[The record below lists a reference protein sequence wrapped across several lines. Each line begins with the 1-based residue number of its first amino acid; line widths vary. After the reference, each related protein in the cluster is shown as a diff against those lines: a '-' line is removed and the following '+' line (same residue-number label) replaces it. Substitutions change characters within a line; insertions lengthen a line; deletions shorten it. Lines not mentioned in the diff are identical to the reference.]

1 MNLVFLSI
9 RVAIAACYCQTQTG
23 CNRVKDSRGW
33 ITLSTHLWRHEAFGR
48 VLARPGDGPHPRAR
62 DEVKVGLPGRV
73 EEGHLVDGAVVG
85 GHAERDDL
93 QLGQARRHRERLAAV
108 RVLVYVPVAKFN
120 A

>member
-1 MNLVFLSI
+1 MCSI
-9 RVAIAACYCQTQTG
+9 GEYVRLNNANTADECEYAMKC
-23 CNRVKDSRGW
+23 
-33 ITLSTHLWRHEAFGR
+33 THLWRHEAFGR
-48 VLARPGDGPHPRAR
+48 FLARPGDGPHPRAR

-108 RVLVYVPVAKFN
+108 RVLVNVPVAMSIN
-120 A
+120 